1 MGFPLTEACSKLAVS
16 GLLAYMLYS
25 SGHYPQNTSYI
36 RDMAKELKKM
46 SLNVTQ
52 QEFNA
57 LEEFAGRDGRTKT
70 EVLREFIRTLP
81 TYRSDS
87 QATS

>member
-1 MGFPLTEACSKLAVS
+1 
-16 GLLAYMLYS
+16 
-25 SGHYPQNTSYI
+25 
-36 RDMAKELKKM
+36 MAKELKKM

-57 LEEFAGRDGRTKT
+57 LEEFADRDGRTKT

-87 QATS
+87 QATP